1 MDDGVCKVLQ
11 NGDLIEIIV
20 CGLNGLW
27 FEWVSGSHLFLF
39 MHVFEWSKMK
49 YCQSGLL
56 FFRNTIKWKNNM
68 FNNHCHYNQLQINIT
83 LLSKLNPG
91 LS

>member
-39 MHVFEWSKMK
+39 MHVLSEAKW
-49 YCQSGLL
+49 
-56 FFRNTIKWKNNM
+56 NTV
-68 FNNHCHYNQLQINIT
+68 
-83 LLSKLNPG
+83 NPG
-91 LS
+91 CCFLEIQ